1 MVGLVV
7 VSHSPKIVEGIKD
20 LALQMIPE
28 EIPLALSGGTSDGRL
43 GTDFQR
49 ILTAINQV
57 YSEDGVLI
65 LYDLGSALMSA
76 EMAKESLPPEKQ
88 QNISIL
94 KVSIVEGA
102 VTAAVEISL
111 GKDMNSIIN
120 AFKEAGLEKS
130 F

>member
-65 LYDLGSALMSA
+65 LYDLGSALMGA

-94 KVSIVEGA
+94 KVPIVEGA

>member
-94 KVSIVEGA
+94 KVPIVEGA

>member
-94 KVSIVEGA
+94 KVPIVEGA

-111 GKDMNSIIN
+111 GKDINSIIN